1 MPVVSQTHGE
11 PSGLTSGLDANGSF
25 VLSGTDLR
33 HTAVVP
39 SVHPVRPAQ
48 VPQRGTSSH

>member
-1 MPVVSQTHGE
+1 MLLESQTHGE

-48 VPQRGTSSH
+48 IPQCGTSCH